1 MQELQACDLF
11 INIPFTTRAVDALDT
26 NCYANTPPAVKRA
39 YLQAVLAEMEG
50 FSEEARELAVTS
62 VTLGGGSA
70 STLPADDL
78 RRLLRG
84 IARAFDTPRD
94 VPVFATFDPGLLSI
108 GQALELK
115 AFGSPRIDL
124 RYFTSDAREANLLGC
139 PAPETETKKTDIV
152 LEHAG
157 IADIGMHVALG
168 MVGQSEE
175 SLLKTLRAAR
185 RSSVKRFVLAPVLPG
200 HTLASSNDDA
210 AELYDCARTWLEQH
224 GFERQGPLRFALEG
238 AENPLEE
245 NWYTN
250 PLSARDHE
258 VLSFGPSTLSCS
270 GGLMWTNTGDIDRY
284 IENCTDPQAITARVA
299 VLDDVARIQR
309 DEFATLYRGES
320 VPFDAERHER
330 AIENDLL
337 ERTSDE
343 DEALIKLSSKGCLRY
358 RQAFEQIA
366 AARP

>member
-185 RSSVKRFVLAPVLPG
+185 RSSVKRFCIRLLFCPATRLLPAMTTPPSSTTARARG
-200 HTLASSNDDA
+200 SSSTASSAKGRFVSPSKEPRIRWKKTGTQTPCRHETTRCCRSVPARFRVQAASCGQTLAILTGTSRTAPTRKQLPHASLCSTTWREYSATSSPRCIEANRSHSMPNGTNEQSKTTCSNA
-210 AELYDCARTWLEQH
+210 RLTRTRPSSSCPARGACA
-224 GFERQGPLRFALEG
+224 
-238 AENPLEE
+238 
-245 NWYTN
+245 
-250 PLSARDHE
+250 
-258 VLSFGPSTLSCS
+258 
-270 GGLMWTNTGDIDRY
+270 
-284 IENCTDPQAITARVA
+284 TAR
-299 VLDDVARIQR
+299 
-309 DEFATLYRGES
+309 
-320 VPFDAERHER
+320 H
-330 AIENDLL
+330 
-337 ERTSDE
+337 
-343 DEALIKLSSKGCLRY
+343 SSR
-358 RQAFEQIA
+358 
-366 AARP
+366 